1 MTDPQTPKNQL
12 EMTLSSA
19 SVKLANGTGAVTAS
33 VTNTAAQP
41 QRVVL
46 RVFAGVF
53 VAPPKTDTRNDG
65 AASDVAPTPHGPRT
79 SEPTEPADPADWAT
93 IDESLRT
100 IAAGATVQYTV
111 SFNASSAP
119 GGTYSVKLNA
129 YSADEPPESKSGQT
143 LSLEL
148 ILPATPAG
156 PKPRKF
162 PWWMVAA
169 AAGLVAVI
177 VVVAFILWPR
187 NTEVP
192 ELTGGTLEQAQ
203 KALADAGLGG
213 QFVPIE
219 STETPDTVLSQ
230 EPEAGTR
237 VEPESVI
244 TVDFAVQ
251 QTVKVP
257 NVANLLGGAAR
268 AAIEDSGLQLVLNP
282 ASTCTLNQ
290 SGCTVRGQLP
300 NAGETVPVGSAVM
313 LTISKNI
320 STFPVPTDICNVIF
334 CPQFESDELQKF
346 VFPLV
351 P

>member
-46 RVFAGVF
+46 RVFAGAF

-65 AASDVAPTPHGPRT
+65 TASDIAPTPHGPRT
-79 SEPTEPADPADWAT
+79 PEPTEPADPADWAT

-230 EPEAGTR
+230 TPGAGT
-237 VEPESVI
+237 E
-244 TVDFAVQ
+244 A
-251 QTVKVP
+251 KK
-257 NVANLLGGAAR
+257 
-268 AAIEDSGLQLVLNP
+268 
-282 ASTCTLNQ
+282 ASTVIVDYAVPQSVEVPDFVNLRAGLARSAFADLGLFVVSHSTSTCNFNQ
-290 SGCTVRGQLP
+290 GTCLVRVQSP
-300 NAGETVPVGSAVM
+300 PAGATVPVGSTVVVT
-313 LTISKNI
+313 LSLRSKFQ
-320 STFPVPTDICNVIF
+320 TPVPLFTIF
-334 CPQFESDELQKF
+334 PQLPDGA
-346 VFPLV
+346 FP
-351 P
+351 